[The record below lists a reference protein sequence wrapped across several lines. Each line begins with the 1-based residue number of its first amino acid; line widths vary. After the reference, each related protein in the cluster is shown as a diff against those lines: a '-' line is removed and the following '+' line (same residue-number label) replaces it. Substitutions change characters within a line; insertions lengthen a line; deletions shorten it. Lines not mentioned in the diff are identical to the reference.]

1 MYSKLNDMNN
11 NIIKIDLFVYDS
23 PHFNH
28 NDYNKFLDKL
38 QKQRNANPIIFKQNE
53 LYKIDD
59 YLTGNK
65 PLKHYYT
72 TPQGIIEFEKMINQN
87 I

>member
-23 PHFNH
+23 PHFNR

-38 QKQRNANPIIFKQNE
+38 QKQRNAKPVVFKQNE

-65 PLKHYYT
+65 PLEHYYT